1 MDDRFCLG
9 VGERELFER
18 GYFARQAPEVLPKAQ
33 YRGQEFAS
41 QLKAGSMFPVQR
53 DQVSSETQVGTDK
66 DREPGTDLDGHGLV
80 VRGPEAESS
89 DAIRRILIRKLQN
102 TEQGRAIAPQ
112 CKLLFTDGDLVL
124 TQYLVQS
131 IDELD
136 VRYGLE
142 GTCRV
147 WRFHQSQL
155 FPGDQISVD
164 VGQKLTVF
172 MSFSLFLWWSG
183 SCSVRNNGR
192 KKVTMRPKQ
201 YKICKE
207 LA

>member
-18 GYFARQAPEVLPKAQ
+18 GYFARQSAEVLLKAQ
-33 YRGQEFAS
+33 YRGREFGS
-41 QLKAGSMFPVQR
+41 QLKSGRMFSVQR
-53 DQVSSETQVGTDK
+53 NQVSPEHQVVTDK
-66 DREPGTDLDGHGLV
+66 DREPGANLDRHGLV
-80 VRGPEAESS
+80 VRGAEAESS

-124 TQYLVQS
+124 TQYLVQG

-136 VRYGLE
+136 VRYRLE

-155 FPGDQISVD
+155 FPGDEISVD
-164 VGQKLTVF
+164 VGQKLTVLHEF
-172 MSFSLFLWWSG
+172 LLFLWVQRFLFG
-183 SCSVRNNGR
+183 
-192 KKVTMRPKQ
+192 TKQ
-201 YKICKE
+201 REEESYDE
-207 LA
+207 AEAGPDL

>member
-1 MDDRFCLG
+1 
-9 VGERELFER
+9 
-18 GYFARQAPEVLPKAQ
+18 
-33 YRGQEFAS
+33 
-41 QLKAGSMFPVQR
+41 MFPVQR
-53 DQVSSETQVGTDK
+53 NQVSPEHQVVTDK

-89 DAIRRILIRKLQN
+89 DAVLGVLVDKLQN

-112 CKLLFTDGDLVL
+112 CKLLFTDSDLVL
-124 TQYLVQS
+124 TQYLVQGV
-131 IDELD
+131 DELD

-164 VGQKLTVF
+164 VGQNLTGLHEFLLILVVERF
-172 MSFSLFLWWSG
+172 LFFTKHLEEDS
-183 SCSVRNNGR
+183 
-192 KKVTMRPKQ
+192 
-201 YKICKE
+201 
-207 LA
+207 